1 MPIECDAWVLYRNKE
16 PKPTV
21 GELVRERLVLSDI
34 AADEILATPLYG
46 CWEGNM
52 GHALERRPIDI
63 CRERG
68 EEKVVLGNA
77 GVVRIE
83 EVGANVRSLKVG
95 QTAIIFCNGV
105 ADARGYPLKIVAYDA
120 PNTAGCLATKMKLK
134 ERQLIPVPEG
144 NPFSLQQWAAFSLRY
159 ITAWSNWELAYGT
172 YRLQV
177 SADEFASPNV
187 WGWGGGTTL
196 AELDLARRWGCRTV
210 MISGNDLRLADIRR
224 AGVVAVDRREFGNLS
239 FDEERYAKD
248 ADFREAYNLAES
260 RFVETVKEKT
270 LGRMVQIFVDYVGG
284 PVWRATLRATDRNSV
299 VTTAGWKEGMKLTSM
314 RALDC
319 IGRRQ
324 HIHTHYAR
332 YSQGWNAVAFGAA
345 NGWIPTVDDR
355 VYTFDEIPELALA
368 YREGRTGMYPCFS
381 VVPS

>member
-16 PKPTV
+16 SKPTPA
-21 GELVRERLVLSDI
+21 ELVREKLVLPDI
-34 AADEILATPLYG
+34 GRDEILATPIYG

-63 CRERG
+63 CRARG

-77 GVVRIE
+77 GVVRVEQI
-83 EVGANVRSLKVG
+83 GADVRSVEVG
-95 QTAIIFCNGV
+95 QTAILFCNG
-105 ADARGYPLKIVAYDA
+105 DIDDRGYPLNILAYDA
-120 PNTAGCLATKMKLK
+120 PNTVGCLATKMTLK
-134 ERQLIPVPEG
+134 ERQLIPLPED
-144 NPFSLQQWAAFSLRY
+144 NPFTLQQWAAFSLRY
-159 ITAWSNWELAYGT
+159 ITAWANWELAYGT

-177 SADEFASPNV
+177 SSDEVPSPNA

-196 AELDLARRWGCRTV
+196 AELDLARRWGCRSV
-210 MISGNDLRLADIRR
+210 MLSGNDRRLAAIRR
-224 AGVVAVDRREFGNLS
+224 AGVAAIDRRELGNVS
-239 FDEERYAKD
+239 FDEERYATD
-248 ADFREAYNLAES
+248 ADFRRAYNIAES
-260 RFVETVKEKT
+260 RFLETVKERT
-270 LGRMVQIFVDYVGG
+270 AGRMVQIFVDYVGG
-284 PVWRATLRATDRNSV
+284 PVWRATLRALDRNSV

-319 IGRRQ
+319 IGRKQ

-332 YSQGWNAVAFGAA
+332 YSQGKCAVAFGAA
-345 NGWIPTVDDR
+345 NGWIPTVDER
-355 VYTFDEIPELALA
+355 VYTFDEIPDLALA